1 MSDEMPPIINVDENI
16 TGVSSHDIDGKKTI
30 TGQSMREHVEANW
43 PYKYIRADLH
53 RAEIANE
60 FCLAIIERTNKII
73 KSGEISS
80 IADDIYEKARTRATR
95 EILQEWQQNE
105 L

>member
-53 RAEIANE
+53 RAEIARE
-60 FCLAIIERTNKII
+60 FVEALNAVPKEFHYY
-73 KSGEISS
+73 G
-80 IADDIYEKARTRATR
+80 DILKLLKKWE
-95 EILQEWQQNE
+95 EQEPQPN
-105 L
+105 